1 MFTVYFRHIEN
12 KVYEGV
18 YQPIDFRDPI
28 FKASTFDEA
37 KTLLK
42 REAAKKL
49 GKDIVETTFDRDTC
63 RVDDG
68 NGLYAIR
75 PKEWKY
81 NWKLLFIDDDDRM
94 AH

>member
-12 KVYEGV
+12 VNYRGV
-18 YQPIDFRDPI
+18 WQPFDFRDPI
-28 FKASTFDEA
+28 FKASTFEEG
-37 KTLLK
+37 KELLK
-42 REAAKKL
+42 KEALKRF
-49 GKDIVETTFDRDTC
+49 GTNVVETTFEMWTC
-63 RVDDG
+63 KVDDG

-94 AH
+94 VH